1 MQPRIS
7 THLRDAARECG
18 YPIGSGVV
26 ESACRHI
33 VGLRMKRTATM
44 AWQEDNAE
52 ALLQLRCLC
61 ASDAWDRFWGFDVL
75 WRHIRTRAA

>member
-1 MQPRIS
+1 MPLPYRTIP
-7 THLRDAARECG
+7 THLRDAAEAEHD
-18 YPIGSGVV
+18 SQ
-26 ESACRHI
+26 I